1 MGTMVVMAEHNKRSK
16 GRRNYRANGEA
27 LSDFRD
33 QAHLTLEDLEA
44 ASGVSYTTISR
55 IENGRII
62 SPRWSTLKQIAN
74 ALGVEVDALVIYR
87 TGSAGPKLPGG
98 ARTEEHLDAV
108 LDHEAEV
115 RERQKAGET
124 EGEGNGPGGGRT

>member
-1 MGTMVVMAEHNKRSK
+1 MGTMTVMTEHGKRSK
-16 GRRNYRANGEA
+16 GRRNYRANGET
-27 LSDFRD
+27 LSDLRD
-33 QAHLTLEDLEA
+33 QAHLTLEQLEA

-62 SPRWSTLKQIAN
+62 SPRWGTLRQIAN
-74 ALGVEVDALVIYR
+74 ALGVDVDVLVIYR
-87 TGSAGPKLPGG
+87 TGSASPKLPGG
-98 ARTEEHLDAV
+98 AKTEEHLDAV

-115 RERQKAGET
+115 RERQKN